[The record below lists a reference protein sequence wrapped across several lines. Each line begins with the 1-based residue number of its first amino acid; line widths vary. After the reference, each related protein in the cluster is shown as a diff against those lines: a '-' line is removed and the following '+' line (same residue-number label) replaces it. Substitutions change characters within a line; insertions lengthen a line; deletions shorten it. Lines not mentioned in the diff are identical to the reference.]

1 MAGESQKVNQISPA
15 MVRLEM
21 VLAAALSLIAASLS
35 IFMPNLIALG
45 GIPAAQDVTTL
56 SPIFFPRLAFAL
68 LTLLCL
74 RYLVQSVHQLR
85 EISGG
90 SATDDA
96 DRLSRAAL
104 MMAIAAVYAYSVTE
118 LGYGLATLVMTAV
131 IAVFLGLRKWWTIVS
146 VSILV
151 PIVIRFIFE
160 RLLLISLPRGEFELI
175 ASIEDEIMKF
185 LTGIFLGG

>member
-1 MAGESQKVNQISPA
+1 MAGDSQKVNQISPA
-15 MVRLEM
+15 MLRLEA

-56 SPIFFPRLAFAL
+56 SPIFFPRLAFGL

-74 RYLVQSVHQLR
+74 RYLGQSISQLR
-85 EISGG
+85 DISGG
-90 SATDDA
+90 DTADDV
-96 DRLSRAAL
+96 DRFSRAAV
-104 MMAIAAVYAYSVTE
+104 MIAAAAVYSYLVTF
-118 LGYGLATLVMTAV
+118 LGYGLSTLLMTASLA
-131 IAVFLGLRKWWTIVS
+131 IFLGLRQWQTIVS

-160 RLLLISLPRGEFELI
+160 RLLLISLPRGEIEFI
-175 ASIEDEIMKF
+175 ANIEDGIMKF
-185 LTGIFLGG
+185 LTVIFLGG